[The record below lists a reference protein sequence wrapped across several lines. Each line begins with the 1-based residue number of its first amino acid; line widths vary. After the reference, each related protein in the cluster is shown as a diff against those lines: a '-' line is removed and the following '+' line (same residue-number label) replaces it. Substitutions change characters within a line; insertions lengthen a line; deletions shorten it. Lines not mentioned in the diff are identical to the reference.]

1 MPKRRAASRWLSP
14 STWQAW
20 RTRPYSST
28 ENIPAFPGSFRTSL
42 RTAMP
47 RYAFVPP
54 RPDYPT
60 ASVAYFSSAALMPF
74 LTNDPLPQCLQQSS
88 AMGASTLG
96 GHERDVSA
104 ISLKLSVSVLQA
116 RLDAVIVLARH
127 DHEAVDLAVE
137 GGQPLHDGRGLALR
151 VLLVHPVEQR
161 QLALERVDQR
171 RLVAALA
178 QLLQDEAGG
187 ADARPVAPHRAE
199 EDREPQRHAP
209 YLRSGGGRA
218 DGRGAGLRH
227 APEEHPGPRLL
238 LRQAAEVPAEQ
249 DGAGETFAVP

>member
-104 ISLKLSVSVLQA
+104 ISLKLSVSEQEANA
-116 RLDAVIVLARH
+116 RLIDARAELNK
-127 DHEAVDLAVE
+127 AVADLAPSIVE
-137 GGQPLHDGRGLALR
+137 VIHSLPPHIKGLVDDLLNGKLWSILGLPPDSREEDASATSDDVGDSTATLR
-151 VLLVHPVEQR
+151 KRKQKPE
-161 QLALERVDQR
+161 
-171 RLVAALA
+171 
-178 QLLQDEAGG
+178 QDE
-187 ADARPVAPHRAE
+187 
-199 EDREPQRHAP
+199 
-209 YLRSGGGRA
+209 
-218 DGRGAGLRH
+218 
-227 APEEHPGPRLL
+227 
-238 LRQAAEVPAEQ
+238 
-249 DGAGETFAVP
+249 